1 MACVPT
7 AFHHPSKCLD
17 KGHGRTGATHV
28 TSSQKPATTTDN
40 FPPHGN
46 LTPPGVAPPPPA
58 WSGRRSSQPAS
69 ASWRGPSV
77 SQPATPARIAARPP
91 ARALMRVRGLGGT
104 TGGRA
109 EPAGCRFSLRSK
121 CVDERR
127 RTHLLHH
134 LHRARAPP
142 LPLAVAIVLVHHC
155 PTWSERSGPSF
166 VSWVGRLLCQVGGG
180 RVLCQLSGVPFC
192 QLGDRCAHPV
202 PPRRGRR
209 GWRGDAS

>member
-1 MACVPT
+1 LSIARKIEPTSVSFLPYSERCAVMACVPT

-91 ARALMRVRGLGGT
+91 PRARSCASEASEAQQAGEPSRPGVDSLYEVSAWMSGVGHTFSITFIARA
-104 TGGRA
+104 
-109 EPAGCRFSLRSK
+109 
-121 CVDERR
+121 RR
-127 RTHLLHH
+127 RC
-134 LHRARAPP
+134 RWP
-142 LPLAVAIVLVHHC
+142 
-155 PTWSERSGPSF
+155 
-166 VSWVGRLLCQVGGG
+166 
-180 RVLCQLSGVPFC
+180 
-192 QLGDRCAHPV
+192 
-202 PPRRGRR
+202 
-209 GWRGDAS
+209 